1 MIIRTNL
8 LFPGIAGMTIWPF
21 ILIRPKED
29 TPRLR
34 QHEGIHYLQW
44 TELMV
49 MSFAAQ
55 AVLYF
60 GFDISSFWVLLTVSY
75 LSRYL
80 WYVLEFL
87 IRLPKSCL
95 INYQPDANWFNEA
108 WDNAYR
114 AISFEREAFAFDRSP
129 GYLKTRKH
137 FYWLKYVLK

>member
-21 ILIRPKED
+21 ILIRPGYES
-29 TPRLR
+29 PRLL
-34 QHEGIHYLQW
+34 QHERIHLRQQIEMLLIPFYVWYL
-44 TELMV
+44 
-49 MSFAAQ
+49 
-55 AVLYF
+55 
-60 GFDISSFWVLLTVSY
+60 
-75 LSRYL
+75 
-80 WYVLEFL
+80 LEFL

-95 INYQPDANWFNEA
+95 INYQPDANWFAEA

-137 FYWLKYVLK
+137 FYWLRYVLK